1 MPVNDSIPAQR
12 RAHILDELKS
22 RFSWPV
28 EEAFMREDFS
38 VRTDFAARVHRVDW
52 PRQALGRDPSFGR
65 YLHEMAH
72 ALLGETAHPQFC
84 HPFFASRQDKALV
97 ATYQPLFDMA
107 LDWFVEGLLMEIAPE
122 VQGADIDERFRQAAG
137 MLRQGM
143 ALPSLAFVVDTGLS
157 LASFEVHRGLPMATQ
172 GKMAQVV
179 RAFTRTPPAPPTLFA
194 LRGLT
199 ASLMEVFENHTAR
212 LVRDKDFERWRIA
225 PAL

>member
-1 MPVNDSIPAQR
+1 MAMKDQLSPQERQNVLQD
-12 RAHILDELKS
+12 LKS
-22 RFSWPV
+22 RFAWPV
-28 EEAFMREDFS
+28 EESFMRDEFT
-38 VRTDFAARVHRVDW
+38 VRTDFTARVHRVSW
-52 PRQALGRDPSFGR
+52 PRQALGKDPPFGR

-97 ATYQPLFDMA
+97 TTYQPLFDMA
-107 LDWFVEGLLMEIAPE
+107 LDWFVEGLLMEIAPQA
-122 VQGADIDERFRQAAG
+122 QGADIDERFRQAAG

-199 ASLMEVFENHTAR
+199 ASLMEIFENHTAK
-212 LVRDKDFERWRIA
+212 LVRDKDFERWRIL
-225 PAL
+225 PWR